1 MHVRVHNV
9 FHAYLLNKY
18 VYDTKYVVDW
28 SLLQVE
34 HEGDFSPEPTHIVD
48 KREVQPRKCTVLQLK
63 VQWKHFEVDE
73 ATWENEAT
81 MRKDYPALFH
91 DAIMSPQN
99 TKDGVFLSR
108 EGCNIPNFGPNT
120 YRHVPIDY
128 DVLFLYQV
136 EDPTAYEHDDS
147 FYILGV
153 SQLLMIYVYACLS
166 WAWTLKHMIDDIFCV
181 ERGALEHLSD

>member
-9 FHAYLLNKY
+9 FHAYVLNKY

-34 HEGDFSPEPTHIVD
+34 HEGEFSPEPTHIVN

-81 MRKDYPALFH
+81 MRKAYPTLFH
-91 DAIMSPQN
+91 DIVPRTHN
-99 TKDGVFLSR
+99 TRDGVVLSG
-108 EGCNIPNFGPNT
+108 EGCNILNFGPRT
-120 YRHVPIDY
+120 YSNVLIDY
-128 DVLFLYQV
+128 DYYLDVLF
-136 EDPTAYEHDDS
+136 
-147 FYILGV
+147 YIGSKTPLH
-153 SQLLMIYVYACLS
+153 MNTRICFIYLV
-166 WAWTLKHMIDDIFCV
+166 
-181 ERGALEHLSD
+181 